1 MYYLGA
7 LEAHTASY
15 SGELLSNSSVCT
27 NCVLSCSISVFAVGC
42 DVCMPFS
49 SRSMLAVCVIASLY
63 CVVLASSLNCSVTVC
78 ITVFTE

>member
-1 MYYLGA
+1 MYYLGV

-15 SGELLSNSSVCT
+15 NGELLSNSSVCT
-27 NCVLSCSISVFAVGC
+27 NCLSSCSISVLAVFC

-49 SRSMLAVCVIASLY
+49 SKCMLAVCVIASLY
-63 CVVLASSLNCSVTVC
+63 CVDLESSLNCSVTVC